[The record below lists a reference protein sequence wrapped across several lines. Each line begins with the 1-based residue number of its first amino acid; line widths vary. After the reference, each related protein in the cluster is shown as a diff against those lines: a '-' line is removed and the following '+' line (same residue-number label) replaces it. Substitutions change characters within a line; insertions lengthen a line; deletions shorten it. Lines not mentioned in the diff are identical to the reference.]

1 MLKLTLHSNLHKWIF
16 FAFTSILTK
25 AWIIVTSSYDLFTFF
40 EFFQSTFHKKTQ
52 NNHTTHDVQKA
63 EPVETLKDKPKAKK
77 AAKSKYEELPEIPD
91 YERPPLEKY
100 EKSDFDPTKKVN

>member
-1 MLKLTLHSNLHKWIF
+1 MIT
-16 FAFTSILTK
+16 T
-25 AWIIVTSSYDLFTFF
+25 AWII
-40 EFFQSTFHKKTQ
+40 STFSTKCFFIYIFLHFSTFQKQTQ
-52 NNHTTHDVQKA
+52 NNHYTHDAQKA

-100 EKSDFDPTKKVN
+100 DKSDFDPSKKVNFT